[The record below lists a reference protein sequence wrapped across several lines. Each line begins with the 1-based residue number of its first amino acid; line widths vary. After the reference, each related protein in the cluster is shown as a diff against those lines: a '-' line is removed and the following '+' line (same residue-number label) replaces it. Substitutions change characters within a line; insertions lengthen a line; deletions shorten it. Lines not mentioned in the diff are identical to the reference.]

1 MKTKIVASKAG
12 IAAAGMV
19 HTGFLPKGGIIHPL
33 ALLFVG
39 SNFNGMSSL
48 GVLTPNAK
56 STPTITM
63 ILIKMAKSEI
73 TERTCCGKDT
83 NKFRLLK
90 LDITSLLRKH
100 RINYFPRGFKMF

>member
-73 TERTCCGKDT
+73 TERTYSGKDT
-83 NKFRLLK
+83 KNL
-90 LDITSLLRKH
+90 S
-100 RINYFPRGFKMF
+100 Y